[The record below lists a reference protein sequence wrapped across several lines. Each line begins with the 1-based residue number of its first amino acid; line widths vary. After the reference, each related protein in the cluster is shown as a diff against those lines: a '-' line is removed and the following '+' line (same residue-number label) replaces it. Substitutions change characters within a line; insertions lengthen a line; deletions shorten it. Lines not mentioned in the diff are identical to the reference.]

1 MGLRFAEK
9 AIELIVSGAIDCET
23 LITDIQALEDITKA
37 FQALDGNATAM
48 KSLIKC
54 S

>member
-1 MGLRFAEK
+1 MIDEL
-9 AIELIVSGAIDCET
+9 AIDLLVSGAIDCET
-23 LITDIQALEDITKA
+23 LIADIQER
-37 FQALDGNATAM
+37 DGNGTAM